1 MNQWLK
7 GLIDHADMLVGRAG
21 RLASWLGLMM
31 VLLVAFDVLAR
42 YLFAYGSIAL
52 QELEWHLLAA
62 IALMGMSYTLHRGEE
77 VRVDILYVRFG
88 PAARR
93 LVDLLT
99 AALTVAL
106 SLIIIKLSL
115 AYVNQSYA
123 LGEGSPDPG
132 GLPYRFVLK
141 ALIPLG
147 FVLLTIQ
154 AIVQFYRIATA
165 APEPD
170 AAPQPTPSTDMTNGN

>member
-1 MNQWLK
+1 MKQWLR
-7 GLIDHADMLVGRAG
+7 GLIDHADMLVGRVG
-21 RLASWLGLMM
+21 RLASWLGLML

-42 YLFAYGSIAL
+42 YLFAYGSVAL

-62 IALMGMSYTLHRGEE
+62 TALIGMSYTLHRGEE
-77 VRVDILYVRFG
+77 VRVDILYARFR
-88 PAARR
+88 PSARR

-99 AALTVAL
+99 AALTLAL
-106 SLIIIKLSL
+106 SLIVIKLSL

-147 FVLLTIQ
+147 FMLLAIQ
-154 AIVQFYRIATA
+154 AVVQFYRIAMA
-165 APEPD
+165 VPGSD
-170 AAPQPTPSTDMTNGN
+170 AAPQPTSSTDTQNGN